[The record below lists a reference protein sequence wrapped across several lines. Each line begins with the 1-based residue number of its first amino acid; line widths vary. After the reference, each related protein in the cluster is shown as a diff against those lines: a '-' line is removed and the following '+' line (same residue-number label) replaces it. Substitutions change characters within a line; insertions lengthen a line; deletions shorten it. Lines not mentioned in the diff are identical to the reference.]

1 MTSHP
6 QPPHK
11 PRHAHGERVVAA
23 LRTVF
28 GNRLRSVVAY
38 GPHVDDN
45 RDGAFSCLA
54 LVTSVTVADLEACA
68 ARTHGWQREGIATPL
83 LLPEEEFRRSLDA
96 FPLEFGAIIA
106 DHTVVGGSNPF
117 SGLAVDAADLRRAV
131 EVQAR
136 SHLLHL
142 REGYLETRRRAE
154 AVAVLIEQSAPAFAA
169 LLSSLARLDRQPSHD
184 AAAAA
189 RHAER
194 LLGVPGGAIAD
205 VVALAGAREISSQDA
220 DRLFS
225 PYLDA
230 VERLVSYVD
239 KWH

>member
-68 ARTHGWQREGIATPL
+68 ARTNRSSASHRGPAPGDGRRAPQVTDGIVPDMLALERPSSLKAT
-83 LLPEEEFRRSLDA
+83 
-96 FPLEFGAIIA
+96 
-106 DHTVVGGSNPF
+106 
-117 SGLAVDAADLRRAV
+117 DAARLFPEYLAAV
-131 EVQAR
+131 EQ
-136 SHLLHL
+136 
-142 REGYLETRRRAE
+142 
-154 AVAVLIEQSAPAFAA
+154 
-169 LLSSLARLDRQPSHD
+169 LAR
-184 AAAAA
+184 
-189 RHAER
+189 
-194 LLGVPGGAIAD
+194 
-205 VVALAGAREISSQDA
+205 
-220 DRLFS
+220 
-225 PYLDA
+225 
-230 VERLVSYVD
+230 YVD
-239 KWH
+239 TWNV

>member
-11 PRHAHGERVVAA
+11 PRHADGERVVAA

-83 LLPEEEFRRSLDA
+83 LLPEEEVRRSLDA
-96 FPLEFGAIIA
+96 LPLEYAEILRAHDVLFGA
-106 DHTVVGGSNPF
+106 SPF
-117 SGLAVDAADLRRAV
+117 EGVTLKRADLRRAC
-131 EVQAR
+131 EAQIK
-136 SHLLHL
+136 SHLVHL
-142 REGYLETRRRAE
+142 REGFIEAGGTPRAIAE
-154 AVAVLIEQSAPAFAA
+154 LVTASAPALVAPPRD
-169 LLSSLARLDRQPSHD
+169 LARLNGPPAGDRP
-184 AAAAA
+184 
-189 RHAER
+189 
-194 LLGVPGGAIAD
+194 
-205 VVALAGAREISSQDA
+205 
-220 DRLFS
+220 
-225 PYLDA
+225 
-230 VERLVSYVD
+230 
-239 KWH
+239 